1 MTAKEFILAL
11 PAQVNPAALQD
22 AQTCF
27 HFQIAGDGGGDFT
40 VQAKDG
46 VCTAVEGLHDEAK
59 CVVKC
64 SDTLLE
70 GIITKTE
77 NPQMAVFM
85 GKLKISNLGE
95 MMKYAKMFGL
105 M

>member
-1 MTAKEFILAL
+1 MTAKEFILNL
-11 PAQVNPAALQD
+11 PQQVNPAALAD
-22 AQTCF
+22 AETCF
-27 HFQIAGDGGGDFT
+27 NFEISGERGGNFT
-40 VQAKDG
+40 IQAKDG
-46 VCTAVEGLHDEAK
+46 VCTATEGLDDNPK

-70 GIITKTE
+70 GIVSKTE
-77 NPQMAVFM
+77 NAQMAVFM